1 MEPERVADD
10 RTPQDGSPSE
20 QGIREGATSERALE
34 AELTPAAPGPQ
45 HDDTTS
51 REAFEREMA
60 EEGRSDEAAQY
71 GDHIE

>member
-1 MEPERVADD
+1 MEPERG
-10 RTPQDGSPSE
+10 TEGQPIEEGS
-20 QGIREGATSERALE
+20 TSEGALE
-34 AELTPAAPGPQ
+34 AELTPAAPGPE

-60 EEGRSDEAAQY
+60 EEGRSDEAARY